1 MSWIE
6 KIGPGDAEG
15 PLARLYDEAM
25 KRAGRVYEIL
35 QLQSLRPDI
44 LRAWLGY
51 YTAVMHSPS
60 GLSRIEREL
69 VAVVVSKTNGCH
81 Y

>member
-1 MSWIE
+1 MTWIR
-6 KIGPGDAEG
+6 KVGPDEAEG
-15 PLARLYDEAM
+15 PLARIYEEAK

-35 QLQSLRPDI
+35 KLQSLRPDV

-51 YTAVMHSPS
+51 YLAVMHGES
-60 GLSRIEREL
+60 GLTRVEREL
-69 VAVVVSKTNGCH
+69 VAVVVSRTNGCH